1 MIYGYCRIS
10 TNKQNIERQVK
21 NIQDAYADAKI
32 VKEIF
37 TGTKVQGRKKFKELI
52 KKVKS
57 GDTIVFDE
65 VSRMARNT
73 EEGLETYFELFD
85 RGVNLIFLKE
95 PYVNTD
101 IYKTNMQDKIELTNT
116 DEDEIFKGINNY
128 FRKLAKNQ
136 IRIAFEQA
144 QKEVDYLKERT
155 REGIASAREDTPDLQ
170 IGRKKGTK
178 ITTKKS
184 KEAKKIIREHNRSFG
199 GTLTNE
205 ETWTLAKINRMTFY
219 KYKKEVE
226 AELLKELG

>member
-1 MIYGYCRIS
+1 
-10 TNKQNIERQVK
+10 
-21 NIQDAYADAKI
+21 
-32 VKEIF
+32 
-37 TGTKVQGRKKFKELI
+37 
-52 KKVKS
+52 
-57 GDTIVFDE
+57 
-65 VSRMARNT
+65 
-73 EEGLETYFELFD
+73 
-85 RGVNLIFLKE
+85 
-95 PYVNTD
+95 
-101 IYKTNMQDKIELTNT
+101 MQDKIELTNT

-155 REGIASAREDTPDLQ
+155 REGIASAREDKPDLQ

-178 ITTKKS
+178 LTTKKS
-184 KEAKKIIREHNRSFG
+184 IEAKKIIREHNRSFG

-219 KYKKEVE
+219 KYKKEIE